1 MTNILQ
7 AAEKHVTELFSQSTD
22 NKLLYHNINHTRHVV
37 NAAKLIGD
45 KCGVNG
51 SQMEVL
57 LIAAWFHD
65 VGYLEN
71 KVNHED
77 LSKREAR
84 GFLSEKGFENHII
97 EQVEKCI
104 EATRIP
110 QNPTDQLS
118 AILCDADLYNVSQP
132 DFMKTARNFWNELAA
147 FYGYESSIGKYIT
160 ISLNFFSKHEF
171 HTEYGRTVLEEG
183 KKRNIAQM
191 KLMLEEDIKNTK
203 DTSD

>member
-1 MTNILQ
+1 MTDILQ
-7 AAEKHVTELFSQSTD
+7 AAEKHVTALFASKHD
-22 NKLLYHNINHTRHVV
+22 AKLFYHNIGHTRYVV
-37 NAAKLIGD
+37 NAARLIGE
-45 KCGVNG
+45 KCGING
-51 SQMEVL
+51 HQMDVL

-71 KVNHED
+71 KINHED
-77 LSKREAR
+77 LSKMEAR
-84 GFLSEKGFENHII
+84 DFLSENGFENHVI

-132 DFMKTARNFWNELAA
+132 DFVENAQNFWNELAA
-147 FYGYESSIGKYIT
+147 FYGNESSMGKYIN

-171 HTEYGRTVLEEG
+171 HSEYGRTVLEEG
-183 KKRNIAQM
+183 KKRNIAKM
-191 KLMLEEDIKNTK
+191 KMTLEEEIKNA
-203 DTSD
+203 